1 MEENGFPIAPAILGL
16 VLGEMLEQNFMT
28 SMIKADGQLF
38 AFFERPI
45 AATLG
50 VITALLWAV
59 MLWHS
64 WRKASTVAVVPTAPP
79 A

>member
-1 MEENGFPIAPAILGL
+1 
-16 VLGEMLEQNFMT
+16 MLEHNFMT
-28 SMIKADGQLF
+28 SMIKSDGSFLT
-38 AFFERPI
+38 FFERPI
-45 AATLG
+45 AGTLG

-64 WRKASTVAVVPTAPP
+64 WRRPAAVATTPASPP